1 MQITS
6 EEQREEAQRLVG
18 LTPEES
24 EAADVALA
32 LRIAEQQESAIA
44 SMWTMENSMLQEIVE
59 TINARRTDRS
69 SGNQETEVQP
79 PE

>member
-24 EAADVALA
+24 EAEDVALA
-32 LRIAEQQESAIA
+32 LRIAAQQESAIA

>member
-1 MQITS
+1 MQIPS

-24 EAADVALA
+24 EAEDVALA